1 MRTETSSSIQ
11 EVSRRSF
18 LGLFGAA
25 AGAAVA
31 PGLVSC
37 AAGGPS
43 SSTIKAG
50 SILDATGNLALYG
63 KPMSVAAKAAVK
75 DINDA
80 GGVLGKRL
88 ELVSVDTQSQIDK
101 YTTGAR
107 QFAANRD
114 IVVVHGG
121 VTSASREAMRPV
133 MHASKKLY
141 FYNNLYEGGV
151 CDLYTYATGGVPTQ
165 QIEVLV
171 PYLIETFGPRVYIV
185 AADYNYGRILALW
198 VKKYLS
204 DKGGEL
210 VGEQYFPLEV
220 NEFGDALSRIQA
232 ARPDVVCS
240 LLVGANHNAFYT
252 RFQAAGLT
260 SSMGIA
266 STVLGYG
273 GEQADL
279 DGQVVKDIVVA
290 LPYFQEVEGSENQ
303 RFVRAVKAAD
313 PSLKYVSDNMNS
325 VWTGWHMWAQAVEKA
340 GSTDV
345 DAVIEQLNRGMTY
358 DSPSGTV
365 ELVPET
371 HHLTQTIRLARANS
385 TGGFDILKTVEG
397 VKPVFEL
404 EKCDLIDDPSTNEQ
418 FTP

>member
-1 MRTETSSSIQ
+1 MRTVTTSGPQ

-18 LGLFGAA
+18 LGLFGVA
-25 AGAAVA
+25 AGAVVT

-37 AAGGPS
+37 ASGS
-43 SSTIKAG
+43 SASTIKAG

-80 GGVLGKRL
+80 GGVLGKKL

-114 IVVVHGG
+114 IAVVHGG

-220 NEFGDALSRIQA
+220 NEFGDALSRIQSA
-232 ARPDVVCS
+232 QPDVVCS

-252 RFQAAGLT
+252 RFEAAGLK

-273 GEQADL
+273 GEQATL
-279 DGQVVKDIVVA
+279 DGSVVEDIVVA
-290 LPYFQEVEGSENQ
+290 LPYFEEVNTSENR
-303 RFVRAVKAAD
+303 RFLRAVRAVD
-313 PSLKYVSDNMNS
+313 SSVKYVSDNMNS
-325 VWTGWHMWAQAVEKA
+325 VWTGWHMWAQAVEEA

-358 DSPSGTV
+358 ESPSGTV

-371 HHLTQTIRLARANS
+371 HHLTQTMRLAKANNK
-385 TGGFDILKTVEG
+385 GGFDILETVEG

-404 EKCDLIDDPSTNEQ
+404 ENCNLVDDPSTNGQ